1 MNTVKTAVSLDQEL
15 FTRAEELAQVL
26 HLSRSELYS
35 RALRTYLQHQENQV
49 LLHRLNVA
57 YGPGEGDEDNQRLG
71 AGMRRAYTRVA
82 RGEQ

>member
-1 MNTVKTAVSLDQEL
+1 MNTVKTAISLDQEL
-15 FTRAEELAQVL
+15 LTRAEELAQVL

-57 YGPGEGDEDNQRLG
+57 YMVL
-71 AGMRRAYTRVA
+71 ATGMKTTSASRSA
-82 RGEQ
+82 RGAPTPG